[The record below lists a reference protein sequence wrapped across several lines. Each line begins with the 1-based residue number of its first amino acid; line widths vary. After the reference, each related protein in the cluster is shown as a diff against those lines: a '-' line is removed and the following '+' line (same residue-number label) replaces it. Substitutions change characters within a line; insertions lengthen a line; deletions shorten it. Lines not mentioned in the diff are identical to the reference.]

1 MKISILLGEI
11 KRNFF
16 LHILSEWKMITKLIK
31 LVLCLHK
38 NDVTAD
44 LIADHYFC
52 VFPYSVFLKKTV
64 TQKKI

>member
-1 MKISILLGEI
+1 
-11 KRNFF
+11 
-16 LHILSEWKMITKLIK
+16 MITKLIK

-64 TQKKI
+64 IQKTT